1 MKISRTIGMGMAVA
15 ALGIASFAQAQDGGR
30 TVYTRSEQG
39 SASAGPVYVGGSL
52 GQGSLSITAPLST
65 SSDIGYEGFVGYRFN
80 RNLAAEA
87 FYVNLG
93 KSTAA
98 NSNTGTTGGLGI
110 AVRGYAPIT
119 RNVSLTGRFG
129 AANLTTNW
137 NSPVNGANISASQ
150 SKVGLMYGVGLAF
163 DAGARTEIRLGYDR
177 YTVGSDD
184 PATGSAGYASLGVAF
199 SF

>member
-1 MKISRTIGMGMAVA
+1 MKISRTIGMGIAVA
-15 ALGIASFAQAQDGGR
+15 ALGVASIAQAQDSGR

-39 SASAGPVYVGGSL
+39 SASAGPIYAGGAL
-52 GQGSLSITAPLST
+52 GQGSLSISAPLST

-80 RNLAAEA
+80 RNISAEA

-98 NSNTGTTGGLGI
+98 NSNSGTTGGLGI

-129 AANLTTNW
+129 AANLTTTW
-137 NSPVNGANISASQ
+137 SSPVGAGISASQ
-150 SKVGLMYGVGLAF
+150 SKVGLMYGIGLAF

-184 PATGSAGYASLGVAF
+184 PATGSAGFASLGVAF